1 MVGPHSSGRYS
12 GGPLCSI
19 ASKLSGAQSSL
30 SQSLY
35 ALKEFGSHL
44 LGLHAPGA
52 RLWFLSAAPGVSKL
66 SPTQAHQSVF
76 KWELVL
82 PTWHDPL
89 TINVAEF
96 TYALNRLATNKRL
109 LWSGYKCKRNL
120 AYHVSGK
127 KPKTKQQKINNPG
140 KNDPI
145 PNKNDDC
152 FCSTHTTKSTAI
164 FTLRNYCAAL
174 TIG

>member
-1 MVGPHSSGRYS
+1 M
-12 GGPLCSI
+12 
-19 ASKLSGAQSSL
+19 
-30 SQSLY
+30 
-35 ALKEFGSHL
+35 KEFAAHL
-44 LGLHAPGA
+44 LGLHAPAMERGFGFCQHNLESPRGLPSKYFA
-52 RLWFLSAAPGVSKL
+52 GPMLLNFSVQMGPGVTNMAWS
-66 SPTQAHQSVF
+66 
-76 KWELVL
+76 
-82 PTWHDPL
+82 
-89 TINVAEF
+89 AEF

-109 LWSGYKCKRNL
+109 LWSDYKCKQKL

-164 FTLRNYCAAL
+164 FTLRNYCVAL
-174 TIG
+174 TIGSSFV